1 MYVVKN
7 TGAMVIGVS
16 DGLQAGDHE
25 LKSALEESKNPSSKQ
40 KSTKTKDSHQFQIV
54 ASDTTVF

>member
-25 LKSALEESKNPSSKQ
+25 LKSALEGPFVLVEMGQEKRDGTQ
-40 KSTKTKDSHQFQIV
+40 GTAFDRRQVQT
-54 ASDTTVF
+54 